1 MRLSQPTRD
10 DRDAI
15 MALIRRL
22 SPTSLYHRYRGLP
35 VLDDRLIAGYLDAD
49 GDARGALIGVRDGL
63 VVAMG
68 TYDRLRDP
76 EMAEVAFLVDDP
88 LHGRGVGT
96 RLLEQLAEIAVAAGI
111 RRFVAEVSADNHGM
125 LDVF

>member
-1 MRLSQPTRD
+1 VRDVILREGSTMRLSQPTRD

-22 SPTSLYHRYRGLP
+22 SPTSLYHRYRGRP

-88 LHGRGVGT
+88 CT
-96 RLLEQLAEIAVAAGI
+96 AAALEHAFSNSSPRSRWPRASAGSSQ
-111 RRFVAEVSADNHGM
+111 R
-125 LDVF
+125 